1 MLCPEHSSMEA
12 ILLGVAIGAGAV
24 LVLKR
29 SKLAVRGALGW
40 TARTAGKLTGQVA
53 QAIDA
58 SKRHVRDEYARG
70 REANLERMN
79 EIPPTSTRPNGK
91 SIPPTPPAN

>member
-1 MLCPEHSSMEA
+1 MDA

-40 TARTAGKLTGQVA
+40 TARTAGKISGQVVA
-53 QAIDA
+53 SIDA
-58 SKRHVRDEYARG
+58 TKRHVRDQYSKG
-70 REANLERMN
+70 RDASLERMN
-79 EIPPTSTRPNGK
+79 EIAPTSTRPNGK
-91 SIPPTPPAN
+91 SMPPLPPAN